1 MVEQKKI
8 NVCVG
13 CDGELKLY
21 VKYCPFCGVSQVKTE
36 SIPPI
41 VPVTTEEKIQ
51 DPIVQNEVVLPEHN
65 PALVSHFSKTTQ
77 KELLGIIV
85 VGTSLEVLKQYDPYA
100 FKKQNGIFVRLKHL
114 AQIPSEYLSADQFRL
129 KYQEN
134 VQDINIDEEA
144 FEEGFAAQAVPVQAQ
159 PVVET
164 QPIVSTPLDTPQPKS
179 SSFKYIAIAFIVIL
193 IVIFL
198 VFNNKEETTVAM
210 PSDAG
215 EAINN
220 CEVANSEISSL
231 LSEKMPVRALSIIK
245 LHQDECKTNG
255 KFVQLLV
262 SAEAQ
267 VTSAKEKMA
276 LAKEYIQAS
285 NLELAHETVVAALDL
300 DRELVGGNELL
311 QQIQMLIEQQN
322 NAVIEETLPE
332 EQEAA
337 QSQAIEQPDATQ
349 GNQAAVLAAEQARR
363 QAQAER
369 DRQQAEIAAR
379 KQAEQADKERQQG
392 QQAAELARKQA
403 AEFAR
408 KQNEERF
415 DNQLNRAERALKSN
429 NYGLAKSL
437 AREVLSSSSNNA
449 QAKRIL
455 RQAEQGE
462 TRAFDEMVIE

>member
-1 MVEQKKI
+1 MAEQKKI

-21 VKYCPFCGVSQVKTE
+21 VKYCPFCGVSQVKME

-41 VPVTTEEKIQ
+41 VPVTTKEKIQ
-51 DPIVQNEVVLPEHN
+51 DLIIEDEVVLPEQN
-65 PALVSHFSKTTQ
+65 PALISHITQ
-77 KELLGIIV
+77 KKGKELFGIIV
-85 VGTSLEVLKQYDPYA
+85 LGSSLEVLKQYDRYA
-100 FKKQNGIFVRLKHL
+100 FKKDNGIFVRLKHL
-114 AQIPSEYLSADQFRL
+114 AKIPNEYLSTDQFRL

-134 VQDINIDEEA
+134 IKDINIDEEA
-144 FEEGFAAQAVPVQAQ
+144 TEEAGTAQTRPIQALPVIKPQVAETPPAVP
-159 PVVET
+159 
-164 QPIVSTPLDTPQPKS
+164 TPLDTPQPKS

-198 VFNNKEETTVAM
+198 VFNDKEETTVDM

-245 LHQDECKTNG
+245 LHQQECKTNG
-255 KFVQLLV
+255 EFVQLLV

-267 VTSAKEKMA
+267 TTLAKEKIA
-276 LAKEYIQAS
+276 LAKEYVQAS
-285 NLELAHETVVAALDL
+285 NLELAHETAVAALDL

-311 QQIQMLIEQQN
+311 QKIQMLIEQQN
-322 NAVIEETLPE
+322 NAVIEEPLPE

-337 QSQAIEQPDATQ
+337 QPQVIEQSESTQ
-349 GNQAAVLAAEQARR
+349 GNQAAVLAAEQAR
-363 QAQAER
+363 
-369 DRQQAEIAAR
+369 QQAEIAAR
-379 KQAEQADKERQQG
+379 KQAEQVDKERQQG

-403 AEFAR
+403 AEFTR